1 MAWTR
6 ALQTFLAADM
16 RNPQRGGGLTITL
29 PEQVL
34 EPDETVYEILMCNQ
48 VGDSWP
54 FLVITDRRV
63 VHAWYGMFR
72 GWRVRDQVPAPQV
85 AGASFEKKWITGRV
99 HVHRRNGKPMT
110 VKVDLGNKEWCGHI
124 VDLLDHLAVG
134 GAPPRI

>member
-72 GWRVRDQVPAPQV
+72 GWRVRDQVPAPRSQ
-85 AGASFEKKWITGRV
+85 ARPS
-99 HVHRRNGKPMT
+99 RRNGSPAACTCIGAT
-110 VKVDLGNKEWCGHI
+110 VS
-124 VDLLDHLAVG
+124 
-134 GAPPRI
+134 P